1 MLKNHWF
8 YHYFLKGQGCR
19 EGIQK
24 TKDPLSRTV
33 FWLKKLQKRNKKETN
48 EPLDMKGKYDAYMF
62 GLGGP
67 KTENVKK
74 AICFKGFLRGAK
86 GQEHSKSRK
95 KLMRKWFLVEKRPK
109 KEQNREQMSL

>member
-8 YHYFLKGQGCR
+8 YHYFLKGQGSP
-19 EGIQK
+19 K
-24 TKDPLSRTV
+24 DAKSTKSFPSRTV
-33 FWLKKLQKRNKKETN
+33 FWSKKLQKRSKKETN

-67 KTENVKK
+67 KSENVEKPLV
-74 AICFKGFLRGAK
+74 FKGFLRGAK

-95 KLMRKWFLVEKRPK
+95 KSMGKLFLVEKATQ

>member
-24 TKDPLSRTV
+24 TNIGVSRTV
-33 FWLKKLQKRNKKETN
+33 FWSKKLQKRSKKETN
-48 EPLDMKGKYDAYMF
+48 EPPGMKGKYDEYMF

-67 KTENVKK
+67 KSENVEKPLV
-74 AICFKGFLRGAK
+74 FKGFLRGAK

-95 KLMRKWFLVEKRPK
+95 K
-109 KEQNREQMSL
+109 